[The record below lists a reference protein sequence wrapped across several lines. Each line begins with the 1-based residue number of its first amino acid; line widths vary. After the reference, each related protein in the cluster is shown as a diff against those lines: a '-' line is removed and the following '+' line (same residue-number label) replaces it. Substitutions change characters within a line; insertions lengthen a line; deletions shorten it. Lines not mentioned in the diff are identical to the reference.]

1 MLFLFSVYLVVFMGD
16 HHSLECLKLV
26 LEAHCLLPQLLV
38 FCFEL
43 NVDFCKFFVSLHSDI
58 SNSFLFLQS

>member
-1 MLFLFSVYLVVFMGD
+1 MGD